1 MQREVTFGTVKQLSI
16 LKLRSRCSQHRICS
30 KTIQTTIVTAEQRE
44 FGLTKTAVYI
54 LLVLGLV
61 LRTVRPRQWG
71 RCHEPETKQREPLKL
86 AWVARNR
93 GGTSKS
99 GWSRSIAIWIF
110 QITDGAVC
118 TQRARVI
125 ASITSTS
132 SLDVS

>member
-61 LRTVRPRQWG
+61 LRTVRPRQ
-71 RCHEPETKQREPLKL
+71 
-86 AWVARNR
+86 
-93 GGTSKS
+93 
-99 GWSRSIAIWIF
+99 
-110 QITDGAVC
+110 
-118 TQRARVI
+118 
-125 ASITSTS
+125 
-132 SLDVS
+132 